1 MYKDTIEG
9 NVFFYNIIENSNE
22 NSGEAFIY
30 KLL

>member
-9 NVFFYNIIENSNE
+9 NIFFYTIIENSNE
-22 NSGEAFIY
+22 NGEAFIY